1 MSVPLVI
8 DEARNFEKST
18 LTAVSVLLYL
28 YCMADL
34 DIHKDTI
41 GKSPS
46 NLSAYTHLLTWAE
59 IIFNNFVW

>member
-1 MSVPLVI
+1 MRL
-8 DEARNFEKST
+8 EKST
-18 LTAVSVLLYL
+18 LTAVSVLLYF

-34 DIHKDTI
+34 DIHKDII